1 MTATT
6 TTATYNFDELYA
18 KVFDSSPERVANTEQ
33 PTVQGVLRY
42 LSDKLDGKRF
52 VRSHKPNERAL
63 YNAGIIIDE
72 PLAPG
77 TKRGRYAQWF
87 RQCTP
92 NAKRFYLDLR
102 LKVNG
107 DAIAER
113 KATRARAQ
121 PDSAITYDEFSA
133 EWLNYLEAD
142 KVRAA
147 AKVAE
152 RRFVEDALY
161 QDDAADRAAQREMVM
176 L

>member
-6 TTATYNFDELYA
+6 TSATYNFDELYA

-77 TKRGRYAQWF
+77 TKRGRYAQWW
-87 RQCTP
+87 RQCTGH
-92 NAKRFYLDLR
+92 AKRFYLDLQH
-102 LKVNG
+102 KVH
-107 DAIAER
+107 A
-113 KATRARAQ
+113 
-121 PDSAITYDEFSA
+121 DE
-133 EWLNYLEAD
+133 LEARRVAND
-142 KVRAA
+142 TPKALAIVPTVCRALIVFGYDAKHDPIRHMIESILYAEHA
-147 AKVAE
+147 ASI
-152 RRFVEDALY
+152 
-161 QDDAADRAAQREMVM
+161 QGQRLVGVPF
-176 L
+176 